1 VVLCG
6 RQVGRKAVVCD
17 IRSGQWTALQLA
29 HTILEMSLL
38 HRPMRVL
45 IEGTAASTFFI
56 DYLKVI
62 AKDKGITLNIEPL
75 KVSNNKDAKRL
86 RISAVA
92 GSIKTGRCAFLAGLP
107 GWAALVQ
114 QFCEFPKGRHDDEI
128 DTVAMMVQFYSTQT
142 ANFDPFPTQQLPFFL
157 QRPGID
163 YGLEQKIVQNDGL
176 TGWNPIPK
184 AIF

>member
-1 VVLCG
+1 
-6 RQVGRKAVVCD
+6 VCD
-17 IRSGQWTALQLA
+17 LRSGQWTALQIA
-29 HTILEMSLL
+29 HTVLEMVLV
-38 HRPMRVL
+38 HRPAKVL

-62 AKDKGITLNIEPL
+62 AKDRGIVLNIEPM

-92 GSIKTGRCAFLAGLP
+92 GAIKTGRCAFLAGLP

-128 DTVAMMVQFYSTQT
+128 DTVAMMVQFYSNQVATY
-142 ANFDPFPTQQLPFFL
+142 DPFPTQNLPFFL
-157 QRPGID
+157 RQPGID
-163 YGLEQKIVQNDGL
+163 YSLETQLVPRDDSASFFA
-176 TGWNPIPK
+176 IPEPS
-184 AIF
+184 F